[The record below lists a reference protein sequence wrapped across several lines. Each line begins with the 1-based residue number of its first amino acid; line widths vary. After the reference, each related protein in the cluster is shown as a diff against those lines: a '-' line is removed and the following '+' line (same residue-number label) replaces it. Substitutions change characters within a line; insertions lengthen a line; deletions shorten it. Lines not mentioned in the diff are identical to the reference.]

1 VSILVTG
8 IGFVGAYIV
17 RDLLAQGHDVVVFG
31 LLGGRPGQLEAFP
44 DIENAKDIL
53 GEQVWGKVRV
63 VVGDIRD
70 REQLSL
76 TVKEHGV
83 TGIVHL
89 AALVAASSER
99 DIPRA
104 VEVNVGGSV
113 NVFDAAVR
121 HGVERVAWAS
131 SINVFGPRSLSEDGV
146 IADDSPVDPTSAYGA
161 TKACV
166 EHIARRYHANHGLSV
181 VGLRLGKVYGYGEH
195 VKAGRGGGNT
205 WFSSLVERP
214 ARGIGPNI
222 VPFGDKSLDFQYVED
237 VSCAFLAA
245 LASRAGAGESFL
257 NAGDYRPIREAFA
270 FVCTCLPDADMEL
283 VDGAEAAGLQAGAQT
298 NWTHRYDASRAKAI
312 LCLAPRCGM
321 EEGLRRT
328 IDAYRLREGM
338 PPLRHPPA
346 GLPDA

>member
-1 VSILVTG
+1 MSVLVTG

-17 RDLLAQGHDVVVFG
+17 RDLLDEGHDVVVYG
-31 LLGGRPGQLEAFP
+31 LFGGRPGQPEAFP

-53 GEQVWGKVRV
+53 GEEVWGRVRV

-70 REQLSL
+70 RDHFSR
-76 TVKEHGV
+76 TVEEHGV

-89 AALVAASSER
+89 AAMVAAASER

-113 NVFDAAVR
+113 NVFEAAVR

-131 SINVFGPRSLSEDGV
+131 SINVFGPRSLAEGSA
-146 IADDSPVDPTSAYGA
+146 IADDSPLDPTSAYGA

-166 EHIARRYHANHGLSV
+166 EQIARRYHANHGLSV

-205 WFSSLVERP
+205 WFSSLLENP

-222 VPFGDKSLDFQYVED
+222 VPFGDKSLDFHYVED
-237 VSCAFLAA
+237 VSRSFLAA
-245 LASRAGAGESFL
+245 LASREGAGESFVTG
-257 NAGDYRPIREAFA
+257 GDYRPIRDAFA
-270 FVCTCLPDADMEL
+270 FVRACLPDAEMEL

-298 NWTHRYDASRAKAI
+298 NWAYRYDASRAKAI
-312 LCLAPRCGM
+312 LGLAPRYGM
-321 EEGLRRT
+321 EEGLHRT
-328 IDAYRLREGM
+328 IDAYRRREGL
-338 PPLRHPPA
+338 PPVPRPPA
-346 GLPDA
+346 A